1 MPSKHILLTVACSLG
16 VASAAW
22 CADEP
27 AQPAEQAA
35 QAQQATEASRSA
47 NDAAAKAPAAKK
59 AAEADA
65 EEKRLL
71 ARGYKKEIHNGETFY
86 CRYET
91 KMGSR
96 FETKQCGTVESM
108 NQAEQQ
114 ARDLMQ
120 NRMRAAGSK

>member
-35 QAQQATEASRSA
+35 QAQRAAEASSAA
-47 NDAAAKAPAAKK
+47 NDEAAKAAAAKK

>member
-1 MPSKHILLTVACSLG
+1 M
-16 VASAAW
+16 
-22 CADEP
+22 
-27 AQPAEQAA
+27 
-35 QAQQATEASRSA
+35 
-47 NDAAAKAPAAKK
+47 
-59 AAEADA
+59 
-65 EEKRLL
+65 L

>member
-1 MPSKHILLTVACSLG
+1 MSRPRRPRK
-16 VASAAW
+16 
-22 CADEP
+22 P
-27 AQPAEQAA
+27 ARAHK
-35 QAQQATEASRSA
+35 ATEASSAA
-47 NDAAAKAPAAKK
+47 NDEAAKAAAAKK